1 MSESLEIV
9 EITDSSINIETSP
22 ELKSSSALQNTTK
35 TKRQL
40 EDSDELLND
49 RLSKKICTK
58 LEESVQITP
67 IVSFLLLYQHFLL
80 ILLFQEINE
89 SAAVEESVLSES
101 KTGEYDIDLPE
112 PDELNQNILG
122 KSDDLME
129 EIDEEPAADSITE
142 SIKLPDNVEEEEI
155 GM

>member
-67 IVSFLLLYQHFLL
+67 IVSFLL
-80 ILLFQEINE
+80 
-89 SAAVEESVLSES
+89 
-101 KTGEYDIDLPE
+101 
-112 PDELNQNILG
+112 
-122 KSDDLME
+122 
-129 EIDEEPAADSITE
+129 
-142 SIKLPDNVEEEEI
+142 
-155 GM
+155 